1 MTLENNSVDNWP
13 TNCLPSRYPSR
24 NLHGSSRTAAFSTF
38 ARMCFWGCSRTS
50 PHGTLPNQ
58 LKMTLVTKIVRNGR
72 SASRNLHGSF
82 TGLQAVVLRILWDPP
97 RRASLVTKVYFLEF
111 CFTVSFTDPSRI
123 FTDCGVFAKPFVT
136 FTTPSRTCV
145 ICGDYAKG

>member
-58 LKMTLVTKIVRNGR
+58 LKMTLVTKIVRNGH
-72 SASRNLHGSF
+72 SASRSLHGSF

-97 RRASLVTKVYFLEF
+97 RRVSLVNKLQKSIILLHGILHG
-111 CFTVSFTDPSRI
+111 SFTDLHGLRCFRMLFFSLHGS
-123 FTDCGVFAKPFVT
+123 FTDLRGM
-136 FTTPSRTCV
+136 R
-145 ICGDYAKG
+145 